1 MNMKIQ
7 KQYTFLEYSDDINL
21 IIINKFL
28 VITRNITVKIFIY

>member
-7 KQYTFLEYSDDINL
+7 KQYAFLEYSDDINL

-28 VITRNITVKIFIY
+28 VIHETSL

>member
-7 KQYTFLEYSDDINL
+7 KQYMFLEYSDDINL

-28 VITRNITVKIFIY
+28 VIT